1 MISKKKHIDPLLKD
15 VANLVCYMQQCNP
28 SIIQRRFNIG
38 YNRAC
43 RIIDQL
49 EAIGLVGPSIK
60 MNDRKV
66 LCDECQNI
74 DNLLDDY
81 RIVDD
86 NNPEYQYDM
95 NDKSESGNKNDY
107 LAPLVENIEIDGLH
121 LCISKMCMSNYISDI
136 WNEEGSNSFFG
147 EIGNY
152 GIRQER
158 TIFSHNLYILKYRIE
173 LQFSEWMKLE
183 ERNAKLEQSN
193 YKDIYGCSNV
203 ECYSKAL
210 NERYKKDMEYI
221 SNILSDCLVNQH
233 NLDLDEVFKCN
244 LQNPTPK
251 PVSVLEKKLSKWDEE
266 NPLILEEFP
275 EEPVKP
281 TQELYSMK
289 LSFMDKMLPYMRKK
303 KEQQALNKYNEAYID
318 YENNFENWKKEIKRI
333 NEKNEIKKKQYE
345 SERNNAIRC
354 FQKEDNQ
361 EQKEWEEQEQI
372 VADSIKVYE
381 EEKMRFNEKCMSRDG
396 ASIEDYCCAV
406 LDKSI
411 YNYPFIKEFTIEYNG
426 NGLLVVEY
434 RLPDTSDLPKYKECK
449 YISSSNQA
457 RKKEISVTE
466 QNRIYDKMLYDIS
479 LRCIYELFDA
489 DSSDA
494 INSICFNGWVRTIDK
509 ATGNKVINC
518 ILSVQ
523 VSKDEFAKID
533 LSNVDS
539 KLCFKSLKGVSASKL
554 FQLTPIKP
562 ILNINREDN
571 RFVESKDIASGL
583 DDSTNLASMDWEDF
597 EYLVREIFEKEFSG
611 NGGEVKITQAS
622 RDGGVDAVAFDPDPI
637 RGGKIVI
644 QAKRYTNTV
653 GVSSVRDLWGTVMNE
668 GAMKG
673 LLVTTSDFGADSYDF
688 AKDKPITLIN
698 GANLL
703 YLLEKHGIHA
713 KIDIK
718 EAKNKNERI

>member
-1 MISKKKHIDPLLKD
+1 
-15 VANLVCYMQQCNP
+15 
-28 SIIQRRFNIG
+28 
-38 YNRAC
+38 
-43 RIIDQL
+43 
-49 EAIGLVGPSIK
+49 
-60 MNDRKV
+60 MNGRKV

-74 DNLLDDY
+74 DKLLDDY
-81 RIVDD
+81 RILDD
-86 NNPEYQYDM
+86 NSSEDQYDM
-95 NDKSESGNKNDY
+95 NDKSENKNDY
-107 LAPLVENIEIDGLH
+107 LAPLVENIEIDGFH
-121 LCISKMCMSNYISDI
+121 LCISKMCMSNYISYI
-136 WNEEGSNSFFG
+136 ANNEENNLFSGK
-147 EIGNY
+147 IGNY
-152 GIRQER
+152 SIRCER
-158 TIFSHNLYILKYRIE
+158 TVFSHNLYILKYRIE
-173 LQFSEWMKLE
+173 TQFFSWMNLE

-193 YKDIYGCSNV
+193 YKDIYGYLNMAMYSN
-203 ECYSKAL
+203 AL
-210 NERYKKDMEYI
+210 DKRYREDIEFI
-221 SNILSDCLVNQH
+221 SNILPDCLMNQ
-233 NLDLDEVFKCN
+233 NKLDLDEVFKCN
-244 LQNPTPK
+244 LQNRTPK
-251 PVSVLEKKLSKWDEE
+251 PVSVLGEKLSEWDEE
-266 NPLILEEFP
+266 NPLMLEEFP

-289 LSFMDKMLPYMRKK
+289 LSFMDKAFPYIRRK
-303 KEQQALNKYNEAYID
+303 KEQQALNKYNKAYID
-318 YENNFENWKKEIKRI
+318 YENNFENWIKETERI
-333 NEKNEIKKKQYE
+333 NEKNEIKKKEHE
-345 SERNNAIRC
+345 SERNDVIKF
-354 FQKEDNQ
+354 FQEEDNRK
-361 EQKEWEEQEQI
+361 QKEWEEQEKI
-372 VADSIKVYE
+372 VSDSFKVYE
-381 EEKMRFNEKCMSRDG
+381 EEKMRFKEKYESRDG
-396 ASIEDYCCAV
+396 ASIEDYCSAV
-406 LDKSI
+406 LDKSA
-411 YNYPFIKEFTIEYNG
+411 YNYPLIKEFTIEYRG
-426 NGLLVVEY
+426 DGLLAVEY

-449 YISSSNQA
+449 YISNSNQT
-457 RKKEISVTE
+457 RKKEISVLE
-466 QNRIYDKMLYDIS
+466 RNRMYDKMLYDIS
-479 LRCIYELFDA
+479 LRCIYELFNE

-494 INSICFNGWVRTIDK
+494 INTICFNGWVRTIDK
-509 ATGNKVINC
+509 ATGNKVTNC

-523 VSKDEFAKID
+523 VRKDVFTKID

-539 KLCFKSLKGVSASKL
+539 KLCFKNLKGISASKL

-562 ILNINREDN
+562 ILNINRQDN
-571 RFVESKDIASGL
+571 RFIESKDVVLGL

-718 EAKNKNERI
+718 EARNKNERS